1 MTFNSG
7 MGSAM
12 GITNPFKHNNYLLSK
27 QMLKLLGGSFRIYNP
42 NGEMVLFA
50 SLKAFRLK
58 EDIRLYT
65 GEDKLNEVL
74 VIQARQM
81 LDISAT
87 YDVVDSMSGQ
97 PVGALRRR
105 GLKSMFRDEWTI
117 IDVAGNEV
125 GTIMEDSMMLALLR
139 RLLTNLVP
147 QRFHGEMGGMPVL
160 TFQQNFNP
168 FTLKLQLDFSAD
180 MSGKLDRRLGIAA
193 AVLIAAVE
201 GRETS

>member
-1 MTFNSG
+1 M
-7 MGSAM
+7 
-12 GITNPFKHNNYLLSK
+12 
-27 QMLKLLGGSFRIYNP
+27 
-42 NGEMVLFA
+42 LFA

-58 EDIRLYT
+58 EDIKLYT

-87 YDVVDSMSGQ
+87 YDVVDPISGQ
-97 PVGALRRR
+97 AIGALRRR
-105 GLKSMFRDEWTI
+105 GLRSMLRDEWTI
-117 IDVAGNEV
+117 LDPAGNEI
-125 GTIMEDSMMLALLR
+125 GTIIEDSMLLALLR
-139 RLLTNLVP
+139 RFLTNIVP
-147 QRFHGEMGGMPVL
+147 QSFQGDMNGIPVL

-201 GRETS
+201 GRESN